1 MVSRTLSLVI
11 IEYILDFLRGD
22 FKALGKC
29 TLLCR
34 GLLPICRTYLYED
47 ISLSHQ
53 VVNAQS
59 VETERT
65 KQFFR
70 LVDAN
75 PGILLYV
82 RNLTLDYGHDN
93 YHYPPVGA
101 IDQGIAWKTVLR
113 RQFSSLRSLTLSHLA
128 TSGSL
133 CYLITII
140 TGILPKLESLS
151 FRHMRVFISPS
162 LFGIQLS
169 VETAW
174 KPHVWVARGGAR
186 HSNLH
191 AFSIVDVYNEAD
203 ELSELVSFLGNY
215 PGLVSLDIRPVL
227 PQDSPLPAYPSLVAS
242 SFAPRSLRHFGVLVN
257 DTTRDG
263 MISMD
268 NRTCVSVLTVS
279 LQLIDAIAILTCT
292 GERMDAILSDLP
304 QFSSL
309 RSLCLHYSCIDFC
322 LNTMVPYHQMCAGRT
337 APQISPFFLY
347 TLCRVLSSTP
357 DPFPFLEE
365 LVIALHS
372 PLKWLKDWTDA
383 LDRLGRVLI
392 GERVAG
398 NAPIAERATRYR
410 RFRRLEICAHISELV
425 RFRFGDRG
433 VEDVRM
439 QIREVKE
446 GFLQPFVKRLEETGI
461 EVDIRVV

>member
-162 LFGIQLS
+162 LFGIPLS

-186 HSNLH
+186 QSNLH

-215 PGLVSLDIRPVL
+215 PALVSLDIRPVL

-242 SFAPRSLRHFGVLVN
+242 SFAPRSLRHLGVLVN

-263 MISMD
+263 IISTD
-268 NRTCVSVLTVS
+268 NR
-279 LQLIDAIAILTCT
+279 
-292 GERMDAILSDLP
+292 ERMDAILSDLP

-322 LNTMVPYHQMCAGRT
+322 LNTMVSYHQLCAGRS
-337 APQISPFFLY
+337 APQISPFFIY

-357 DPFPFLEE
+357 DPFPFLEQ
-365 LVIALHS
+365 LVIALHT

-383 LDRLGRVLI
+383 LDCLGRVLI
-392 GERVAG
+392 GERIAG
-398 NAPIAERATRYR
+398 NAPIAERAERYPK
-410 RFRRLEICAHISELV
+410 FRRLEICAHISELV

-446 GFLQPFVKRLEETGI
+446 GFLHPFLERLEEAGI